1 MLQRVGCGRRTRGNG
16 DSVCVETIG
25 ELKRFFGGEF
35 VPRVDYHRGFDS
47 AAAHF
52 VAAERQS
59 LRDLRQRY
67 ANIRIAINRVN
78 METSVELLG
87 TTRTIA
93 EWIVWKREIHTMH
106 AEELNAIANSIKTVR
121 TKAASLGKQISS
133 DKDSTGPQDVIVNL
147 DEAAV
152 LKEAEELAATLSTL
166 DGKLSLVN
174 ATVRITV

>member
-1 MLQRVGCGRRTRGNG
+1 MTT
-16 DSVCVETIG
+16 EMTITEALA
-25 ELKRFFGGEF
+25 ELKTIAKRIASKRAAVTQYLFRDAVLRDPHEANGG
-35 VPRVDYHRGFDS
+35 S
-47 AAAHF
+47 KAF
-52 VAAERQS
+52 VAAERQA

-78 METSVELLG
+78 METAVELLG

-147 DEAAV
+147 VEAAV

>member
-1 MLQRVGCGRRTRGNG
+1 
-16 DSVCVETIG
+16 
-25 ELKRFFGGEF
+25 
-35 VPRVDYHRGFDS
+35 
-47 AAAHF
+47 
-52 VAAERQS
+52 
-59 LRDLRQRY
+59 
-67 ANIRIAINRVN
+67 
-78 METSVELLG
+78 
-87 TTRTIA
+87 
-93 EWIVWKREIHTMH
+93 
-106 AEELNAIANSIKTVR
+106 VR